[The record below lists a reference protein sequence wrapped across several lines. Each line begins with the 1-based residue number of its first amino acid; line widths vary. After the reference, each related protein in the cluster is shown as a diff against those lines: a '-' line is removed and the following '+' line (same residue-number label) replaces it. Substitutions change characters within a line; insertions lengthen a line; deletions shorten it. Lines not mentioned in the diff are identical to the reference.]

1 MYIFGVPAWF
11 FLAVAVV
18 SLFLGIGLRRYLD
31 YRKVRAEQMHREELK
46 ELKKQLKRNKKHAKK
61 SKGKK

>member
-18 SLFLGIGLRRYLD
+18 SLFLGVGLRRYLD
-31 YRKVRAEQMHREELK
+31 YRKVRAEQMHRDELK
-46 ELKKQLKRNKKHAKK
+46 ELKKQLKRSKKHAKK
-61 SKGKK
+61 TKGKK